1 MKWSTNILI
10 LWAGFAYSVAQGLV
24 VELRS
29 SEEYESCD
37 MSNPIKMYTEGLHT
51 IPLEKEGT
59 RYFVSSNSENCK
71 NGLKLHVNVL
81 PKTSLSLSH
90 ITPIVQAAGP
100 TTPSPSARYRHNT
113 ILGLMLMLFCVGL
126 AY

>member
-24 VELRS
+24 AELRS
-29 SEEYESCD
+29 NEEYESCD
-37 MSNPIKMYTEGLHT
+37 MSNPIMMYTEGLHK

-59 RYFVSSNSENCK
+59 KYFVSTNSENCK

-90 ITPIVQAAGP
+90 ITSGVQAAGP
-100 TTPSPSARYRHNT
+100 TTPSASARYGYNT
-113 ILGLMLMLFCVGL
+113 ILGLMFMLFCLGL